1 MACFQDAH
9 DDHTREQV
17 VLKSLFGK
25 RETKFP
31 CFITIFFWDAHVI
44 EPVFILSHLQFVP
57 FIRKHGEIRHRPFLK
72 IRHAFNN
79 IPLPDQT
86 TSFFTFTINH
96 AKHDQCVHVTY
107 KSAYFSIIKLCA
119 FQLMARNQVHIL
131 LPSIRTTK
139 INSSMKFPH
148 GSRTIMIM
156 CALSAL
162 FFFFVTDYAENNKTH
177 DDDNSTTQNAP
188 NPLFPFY
195 LQLPFLSS
203 SLIFESC
210 HATRHSQPPP
220 PHHME

>member
-1 MACFQDAH
+1 M
-9 DDHTREQV
+9 
-17 VLKSLFGK
+17 L
-25 RETKFP
+25 
-31 CFITIFFWDAHVI
+31 TILN
-44 EPVFILSHLQFVP
+44 LSSHYHNLQFVP

-72 IRHAFNN
+72 IRHALNN

-96 AKHDQCVHVTY
+96 TKHDQCVHVTN

-162 FFFFVTDYAENNKTH
+162 FFF
-177 DDDNSTTQNAP
+177 SSLTTQRITKHMTMIIQRP
-188 NPLFPFY
+188 KMHQILFFLFIY
-195 LQLPFLSS
+195 NYRFCLLP
-203 SLIFESC
+203 
-210 HATRHSQPPP
+210 
-220 PHHME
+220 